1 MAEFD
6 PVFVAELE
14 RIAPRDPAPKAR
26 WDELRPRR
34 LSLPLAAVVAALVAV
49 LALAIPWHRGPAA
62 LSPADAARIVQR
74 ATAALATH
82 GRVLHLR
89 LHISVASRAHPQAV
103 AWSGDTEEWI
113 DEAGAQNYRMR
124 TTFPNLPSP
133 LETGG
138 VDRGTSPRY
147 VYDAATRTLYYVPI
161 YRMGPGTGF
170 VDPIT
175 QARRDLSGSTGLTI
189 HREGETYRIEDDHAP
204 RGTTTLIVDAK
215 TYRPIKEISTIGAG
229 APFALF
235 SQKPRASLSALWQ
248 TTTEYRTYEYL
259 DNAKLASIRAQLP
272 HAAIGV
278 APDMPTSFRRLFEP
292 WTG

>member
-1 MAEFD
+1 MAELD
-6 PVFVAELE
+6 PVFVAELD
-14 RIAPRDPAPKAR
+14 RVAPLDPAPKAR

-34 LSLPLAAVVAALVAV
+34 LSLPLAAAVAALVAV

-74 ATAALATH
+74 ATAALTAQ

-89 LHISVASRAHPQAV
+89 LHVSVASRAHPRAV

-113 DEAGAQNYRMR
+113 DEADGQNYRMR
-124 TTFPNLPSP
+124 TTFPNLPSAIQR
-133 LETGG
+133 GG
-138 VDRGTSPRY
+138 AFRGNSPTY
-147 VYDAATRTLYYVPI
+147 VYDAAERTLFYVPFGSGI
-161 YRMGPGTGF
+161 GF

-175 QARRDLSGSTGLTI
+175 QAKRDLSGGTGLTI
-189 HREGETYRIEDDHAP
+189 HHEGETYRIENDHAP

-215 TYRPIKEISTIGAG
+215 TYRPIKEIYTIGAG
-229 APFALF
+229 APFLLF
-235 SQKPRASLSALWQ
+235 SQKPRAPLSSLWQ

-278 APDMPTSFRRLFEP
+278 APDMPKSFRRLFEP